1 MDNSEWIN
9 QEGFREIPFSRLSLS
24 VQHEK
29 LLKRICNLN
38 ATRTNQ
44 IPETIGGILDLDTH
58 EFSKMSAIGK
68 SYVDSLI
75 SLKNDLLN
83 ENTENLKED
92 EEVKPLIDFN
102 DTSSK
107 FCIIPSSLPEL
118 HLNYQYL
125 KKHDVKLIEKLEK
138 LYGSLGIEDIL
149 DCDVLELKGEKGLA
163 FGAKH
168 STALKQLQ
176 DVLREEIIF
185 IIESNK
191 KLPIDQAR
199 LLVSSKVK
207 FYDMPKI
214 DEILIE
220 DIESYLWSLDEKQ
233 QDIALSRWGFNHDN
247 ETLEEVGKRYGLTR
261 ERVRQLEKQ
270 INTYLPLYLRIH
282 PKVLWAN
289 IREKTGSDLTA
300 SLPFLAQCFDT
311 EKLFYSFVETC
322 CLIKKGSLLE
332 ITLPKVHRRLLEPFF
347 CLNPSPVAHDILV
360 EELTS
365 EFGYSRS
372 LAQATIR
379 KLAELGSIKIIE
391 MSVKPQN
398 MGGREAIAHAL
409 TYQPE
414 GLPWKDVVKIVNR
427 QGYAKYK
434 LAEDR
439 VPHGFN
445 DSDYIYLCSHGNYR
459 NLIFLDLESFDFES
473 IMKHLLD
480 YFESNDIET
489 LNLYDYFQQTSI
501 ERPPIEYFT
510 LRHVVRTY
518 GEEFGI
524 YFNGRSGVDNVSTN
538 EVSERVTQWDVVV
551 QALNQSKGAMT
562 RPEIAERLRSKSLNH
577 AGYYLN
583 ELMEKNKVVRIDNLM
598 YSTPEK
604 AFKDINSDEI
614 LSIIK
619 KLMHS
624 TNKIV
629 EADVFRKFVNR
640 ELNLSY
646 SKYFYAALVGL
657 NLKELS
663 WYRTNNFI
671 SNNPLEYKNLLHVYK
686 SVCQQSLSNAVN
698 ISRVKEILWLTD
710 SVAAN
715 TLQQWK
721 WLLKQ

>member
-1 MDNSEWIN
+1 MENPELN
-9 QEGFREIPFSRLSLS
+9 NLTKFREIPFSKLSLS
-24 VQHEK
+24 DKHEK
-29 LLKRICNLN
+29 LLKRICNIN
-38 ATRTNQ
+38 SSQTHQ
-44 IPETIGGILDLDTH
+44 ISETIGGILDLEPYD
-58 EFSKMSAIGK
+58 FSKIPAIGK

-75 SLKNDLLN
+75 TLKKELLN
-83 ENTENLKED
+83 EGADNLKENK
-92 EEVKPLIDFN
+92 EIKSLIDIDDISFEF
-102 DTSSK
+102 S
-107 FCIIPSSLPEL
+107 IIPSSLSEL

-149 DCDVLELKGEKGLA
+149 DCDVIELKGEKGLA
-163 FGAKH
+163 FGEKH

-176 DVLREEIIF
+176 DLLREEIIF
-185 IIESNK
+185 ITENGNE
-191 KLPIDQAR
+191 LPIDQAR
-199 LLVSSKVK
+199 LLLSSKVK
-207 FYDMPKI
+207 FYDMSII
-214 DEILIE
+214 DEVLIE
-220 DIESYLWSLDEKQ
+220 DIEAFLWSLDEKQ
-233 QDIALSRWGFNHDN
+233 QDIALSRWGFNHEN
-247 ETLEEVGKRYGLTR
+247 ETLEEVGERHGLTR

-270 INTYLPLYLRIH
+270 INTYLPLYLCIH

-289 IREKTGSDLTA
+289 IREKMGSDLTV

-311 EKLFYSFVETC
+311 EKLFYSFIETC
-322 CLIKKGSLLE
+322 CLIKKGSLIE
-332 ITLPKVHRRLLEPFF
+332 ITLPKVQRRLLEPFF
-347 CLNPSPVAHDILV
+347 CLNPSPVAHDVLV

-365 EFGYSRS
+365 EFGYSRA

-391 MSVKPQN
+391 MGVKPQD

-414 GLPWKDVVKIVNR
+414 GLPWKDVVNIVNR

-459 NLIFLDLESFDFES
+459 NLIFLDLEVFDFES

-489 LNLYDYFQQTSI
+489 LNLYDYFQQTLN

-510 LRHVVRTY
+510 LRHVVRDY

-524 YFNGRSGVDNVSTN
+524 YFNGRSGVDNVSVN
-538 EVSERVTQWDVVV
+538 EMSERVTQWDIVI

-562 RPEIAERLRSKSLNH
+562 IHEIAERLRSKSSQH
-577 AGYYLN
+577 ARYYLN

-604 AFKDINSDEI
+604 AFKDIKSDEI

-619 KLMHS
+619 KLMYS

-629 EADVFRKFVNR
+629 EADVFRKYV
-640 ELNLSY
+640 
-646 SKYFYAALVGL
+646 
-657 NLKELS
+657 
-663 WYRTNNFI
+663 I
-671 SNNPLEYKNLLHVYK
+671 S
-686 SVCQQSLSNAVN
+686 
-698 ISRVKEILWLTD
+698 
-710 SVAAN
+710 
-715 TLQQWK
+715 
-721 WLLKQ
+721 

>member
-1 MDNSEWIN
+1 MDNSKLN
-9 QEGFREIPFSRLSLS
+9 DQVGFREIPFSRLSLS
-24 VQHEK
+24 VKHEK

-38 ATRTNQ
+38 TLQKHQ
-44 IPETIGGILDLDTH
+44 ISETIGGILDL
-58 EFSKMSAIGK
+58 EPYPFSKMPAVGK

-75 SLKNDLLN
+75 SLKKELLN
-83 ENTENLKED
+83 ENIDNLKEN
-92 EEVKPLIDFN
+92 EETESLIDFDGLN
-102 DTSSK
+102 SK
-107 FCIIPSSLPEL
+107 FCIIPSSLSEL

-149 DCDVLELKGEKGLA
+149 DCDVIELKGEKGLA

-176 DVLREEIIF
+176 DTLRKEIIF
-185 IIESNK
+185 NIESNN
-191 KLPIDQAR
+191 KLPINQAR
-199 LLVSSKVK
+199 LLVSSKIK
-207 FYDMPKI
+207 FYDMSKI

-233 QDIALSRWGFNHDN
+233 QDIALSRWGFNHNN
-247 ETLEEVGKRYGLTR
+247 ETLEEVGERHGLTR

-289 IREKTGSDLTA
+289 IREKMGSDLTD
-300 SLPFLAQCFDT
+300 SLSFLAQCFDT
-311 EKLFYSFVETC
+311 EKLFYSFIETC
-322 CLIKKGSLLE
+322 CQIKKGSLIE
-332 ITLPKVHRRLLEPFF
+332 ITLPKVHKRLLEPFF
-347 CLNPSPVAHDILV
+347 CLNPSPVVHDVIV

-365 EFGYSRS
+365 EFGYSRA
-372 LAQATIR
+372 LAEITIK
-379 KLAELGSIKIIE
+379 KLVELGSIKITERGI
-391 MSVKPQN
+391 KPQN
-398 MGGREAIAHAL
+398 MKHKEAIAHVL
-409 TYQPE
+409 TFHQE
-414 GLPWKDVVKIVNR
+414 GLPWKDVLKIVNK
-427 QGYAKYK
+427 QGFSKSK
-434 LAEDR
+434 INEDR
-439 VPHGFN
+439 MASGFN

-459 NLIFLDLESFDFES
+459 NLMFLDLESFDLKP
-473 IMKHLLD
+473 IMQHIIG
-480 YFESNDIET
+480 YFNSHNIEA
-489 LNLYDYFQQTSI
+489 LNLHDYFQQTVN
-501 ERPPIEYFT
+501 ERLSIEYFT
-510 LRHVVRTY
+510 LRHLVRAY
-518 GEEFGI
+518 GEEFGL
-524 YFNGRSGVDNVSTN
+524 YFNGRSGVDNVSVN

-671 SNNPLEYKNLLHVYK
+671 SNTPLEYKNLLHVYK

>member
-1 MDNSEWIN
+1 MENPELN
-9 QEGFREIPFSRLSLS
+9 NLTKFREIPFSKLSLS
-24 VQHEK
+24 DKHEK
-29 LLKRICNLN
+29 LLKRICNIN
-38 ATRTNQ
+38 SSQTHQ
-44 IPETIGGILDLDTH
+44 ISETIGGILDLEPYD
-58 EFSKMSAIGK
+58 FSKIPAIGK

-75 SLKNDLLN
+75 TLKKELLN
-83 ENTENLKED
+83 EGADNLKENK
-92 EEVKPLIDFN
+92 EIKSLIDIDDISFEF
-102 DTSSK
+102 S
-107 FCIIPSSLPEL
+107 IIPSSLSEL

-149 DCDVLELKGEKGLA
+149 DCDVIELKGEKGLA
-163 FGAKH
+163 FGEKH

-176 DVLREEIIF
+176 DLLREEIIF
-185 IIESNK
+185 ITENGNE
-191 KLPIDQAR
+191 LPIDQAR
-199 LLVSSKVK
+199 LLLSSKVK
-207 FYDMPKI
+207 FYDMSII
-214 DEILIE
+214 DEVLIE
-220 DIESYLWSLDEKQ
+220 DIEAFLWSLDEKQ
-233 QDIALSRWGFNHDN
+233 QDIALSRWGFNHEN
-247 ETLEEVGKRYGLTR
+247 ETLEEVGERHGLTR

-270 INTYLPLYLRIH
+270 INTYLPQHIRIH
-282 PKVLWAN
+282 PIVLWAN
-289 IREKTGSDLTA
+289 IREKMGSDLTV

-311 EKLFYSFVETC
+311 EKLFYSFIETC
-322 CLIKKGSLLE
+322 CLIKKGSLIE
-332 ITLPKVHRRLLEPFF
+332 ITLPKVQRRLLEPFF
-347 CLNPSPVAHDILV
+347 CLNPSPVAHDVLV

-365 EFGYSRS
+365 EFGYSRA

-391 MSVKPQN
+391 MGVKPQD

-489 LNLYDYFQQTSI
+489 LNLYDYFQQTSN
-501 ERPPIEYFT
+501 ERPFIEYFT
-510 LRHVVRTY
+510 LRHVVRDY

-524 YFNGRSGVDNVSTN
+524 YFNGRSGVDNVSIN

-551 QALNQSKGAMT
+551 QALNQAKSAMT
-562 RPEIAERLRSKSLNH
+562 IHEIAERLRSKSTRH
-577 AGYYLN
+577 ARYYIN

-604 AFKDINSDEI
+604 AFKDIKSDEI

-619 KLMHS
+619 KLMYS

-629 EADVFRKFVNR
+629 EADVFRKYV
-640 ELNLSY
+640 
-646 SKYFYAALVGL
+646 
-657 NLKELS
+657 
-663 WYRTNNFI
+663 I
-671 SNNPLEYKNLLHVYK
+671 S
-686 SVCQQSLSNAVN
+686 
-698 ISRVKEILWLTD
+698 
-710 SVAAN
+710 
-715 TLQQWK
+715 
-721 WLLKQ
+721 